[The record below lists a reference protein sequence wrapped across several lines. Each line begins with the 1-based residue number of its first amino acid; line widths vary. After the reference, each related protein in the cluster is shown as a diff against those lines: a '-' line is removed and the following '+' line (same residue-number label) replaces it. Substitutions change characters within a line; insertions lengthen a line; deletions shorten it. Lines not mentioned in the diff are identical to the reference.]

1 MILLYKTALGML
13 PTTWV
18 KMSYNWE
25 SGLRPTNWLLI
36 YQNES
41 ILRLDQKVY
50 QTWEKHLAKKIQTKN
65 LPLFE
70 FSFGQN
76 VNISWVCKVFHKKLN
91 MFCGLIYKIR
101 HMYQPNFLL
110 QFFHAYVTSVIKH
123 GLLNYG
129 STRKTLSESINKA
142 QRRIIRAFF
151 LENHKILFEKI

>member
-1 MILLYKTALGML
+1 MRAFYVWIKKCTKLGKSIWQKNFNQKICHFLSFPLDKTL
-13 PTTWV
+13 TFRE
-18 KMSYNWE
+18 Y
-25 SGLRPTNWLLI
+25 
-36 YQNES
+36 
-41 ILRLDQKVY
+41 
-50 QTWEKHLAKKIQTKN
+50 AKYFT
-65 LPLFE
+65 
-70 FSFGQN
+70 
-76 VNISWVCKVFHKKLN
+76 KKLN